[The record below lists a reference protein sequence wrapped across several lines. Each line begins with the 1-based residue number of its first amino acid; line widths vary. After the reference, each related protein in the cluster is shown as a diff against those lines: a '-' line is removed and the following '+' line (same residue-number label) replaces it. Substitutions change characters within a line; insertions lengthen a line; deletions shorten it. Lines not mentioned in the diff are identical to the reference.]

1 MNPKYDIVD
10 VLNEPWKFYPANF
23 ETAMRANAF
32 YSGLCQEAAEE
43 IKKLRNSPESVTNS
57 NYSTSGIPAIKVQD
71 LGKI

>member
-43 IKKLRNSPESVTNS
+43 IQRLRNTTQAIHTGSL
-57 NYSTSGIPAIKVQD
+57 PAIKVED
-71 LGKI
+71 IKNYG

>member
-10 VLNEPWKFYPANF
+10 VLNEPWKFYPENF

-43 IKKLRNSPESVTNS
+43 IAKLRREVNLTKER
-57 NYSTSGIPAIKVQD
+57 K
-71 LGKI
+71 